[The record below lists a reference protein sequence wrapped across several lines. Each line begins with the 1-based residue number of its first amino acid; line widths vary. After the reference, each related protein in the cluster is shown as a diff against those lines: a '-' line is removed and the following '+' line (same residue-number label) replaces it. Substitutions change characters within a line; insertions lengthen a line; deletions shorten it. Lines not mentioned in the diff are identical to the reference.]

1 MTADHIRCIHY
12 TENDEKMPKSVTNC
26 FLSSL
31 LLVKLLSV
39 LVNECCLVAALGVLL
54 QALVGQSCHI
64 RSVHAEYVFLFCGRR
79 LSRTQHGRWA
89 QLLHV
94 KDLHFHW
101 RSHEQAV
108 HLLL

>member
-1 MTADHIRCIHY
+1 MKKCQKVSPIA
-12 TENDEKMPKSVTNC
+12 
-26 FLSSL
+26 FLGSL

-39 LVNECCLVAALGVLL
+39 LANECCLVAALGVLL

-64 RSVHAEYVFLFCGRR
+64 RSVHAEHVFLFCGRR

>member
-1 MTADHIRCIHY
+1 MKKCQKVSPT
-12 TENDEKMPKSVTNC
+12 T
-26 FLSSL
+26 FLGSL

-39 LVNECCLVAALGVLL
+39 LVNECCLVAAPGVLD

-64 RSVHAEYVFLFCGRR
+64 RSVHAEHVFLLCGRR